1 MWIGV
6 SWIALI
12 IETQQNN
19 GRNVCVAHQRYATRT
34 KEPDEAASAYRAAAT
49 RCSIAV
55 HITPKGR
62 AGGDGLRLAY
72 ELKQRGIDV
81 SFDTLD
87 EREERNYEHEIAW
100 ADQSA
105 GLPGLSPKL
114 AELCEQYRREHM

>member
-6 SWIALI
+6 DWIALI

-62 AGGDGLRLAY
+62 AGGDGIKLAY
-72 ELKQRGIDV
+72 ELRQRGIDV
-81 SFDTLD
+81 SFDPLD
-87 EREERNYEHEIAW
+87 ERNERIHQHELAW
-100 ADQSA
+100 ADWSSA
-105 GLPGLSPKL
+105 L
-114 AELCEQYRREHM
+114 ADMPVPDWSVLMPRRT